1 MKIHEFIQTLVLISV
16 NHGNILAHPYPENG
30 AFFCPEWVQKYPS
43 LLLGIFG
50 SKNIHCIICIIIL
63 SFLVLYLY
71 ILYISLHPKDSFV
84 AKLEFKNA
92 TRRIPVK

>member
-50 SKNIHCIICIIIL
+50 SKKAHCIIYIINL
-63 SFLVLYLY
+63 LFTLY
-71 ILYISLHPKDSFV
+71 IYSICTIFYP
-84 AKLEFKNA
+84 FKIVLWQN
-92 TRRIPVK
+92 